1 MRYQINFGL
10 ILGLSL
16 LLCLGFC
23 KKADNPAD
31 IPPAEE
37 SLPNFYGDW
46 ILEWEDTELLVSFSK
61 EEKTVTVS
69 NGFSEPLVLDSKGVR
84 IQPRDEER
92 LLGYFLFADL
102 KEKTWIGTWD
112 ERIVRLRRKY

>member
-1 MRYQINFGL
+1 MRNQIN
-10 ILGLSL
+10 LGLL
-16 LLCLGFC
+16 LVLSFFLSFEFC
-23 KKADNPAD
+23 KKTENPAD

-61 EEKTVTVS
+61 EEKTVTIS
-69 NGFSEPLVLDSKGVR
+69 NGFSEPLILDSKGIR

-92 LLGYFLFADL
+92 LLGYFLFTDL
-102 KEKTWIGTWD
+102 KKKTWIGTWD
-112 ERIVRLRRKY
+112 ERIVRLRRKL